1 VVVEGGASVDALPPL
16 AISEDLKL
24 LKAGCKL
31 IASNSKECAWISALS
46 AVVVNVWLCL
56 SFVSSSIHQSGVSAC
71 AKSRQRP

>member
-1 VVVEGGASVDALPPL
+1 MVVEGGASVDALPPL

-31 IASNSKECAWISALS
+31 IASNSKGCAWISALS

-56 SFVSSSIHQSGVSAC
+56 SFVSSIFSGVSAC